1 MSHKSSKNTLTIR
14 LTESVVFLR
23 NVEGIGRRPNQAN
36 DAGPT
41 SLLRGLLILDLSKPT
56 RISSIEIDL
65 TGKVMTSW
73 PEGGYDTTQL
83 YS

>member
-1 MSHKSSKNTLTIR
+1 MSQKNTLTIR

-23 NVEGIGRRPNQAN
+23 NVDGVGRRPGQSNT
-36 DAGPT
+36 GST
-41 SLLRGLLILDLSKPT
+41 SLLRGLLVLDLAKPT

-73 PEGGYDTTQL
+73 PEGGNDTT
-83 YS
+83 